1 MEAKEKA
8 LALFEKFGV
17 YDFHPENVGNG
28 WVKNIEESK
37 KMALKVVDELIKQE
51 QHHKHNL
58 WVKYFEEVKAEIE
71 NINREKYSLHYAY

>member
-1 MEAKEKA
+1 MEAKKQA
-8 LALFEKFGV
+8 LELFEKFGV
-17 YDFHPENVGNG
+17 YDFHPKNVGNG